1 MGSATQ
7 VVYCVLDGQREGW
20 HNFYH
25 ITWTLTD
32 KARAMTTVREGTG
45 ISTRKDRRE
54 NFQHGLKSMEEFQQ
68 THGSKMSK
76 ATQAKR
82 TEDI

>member
-7 VVYCVLDGQREGW
+7 EVYSVRWAEERLTQ
-20 HNFYH
+20 FYR

-32 KARAMTTVREGTG
+32 KARAMTVREGTG
-45 ISTRKDRRE
+45 ISTCKDGEE
-54 NFQHGLKSMEEFQQ
+54 NFQHGLKSMVEFQQ